1 MTSLRQRDVKHHVPL
16 PHSPFPPRP
25 SAASRRAARAAAPE
39 ALGGSGVGA
48 EPLPL
53 GWGGSGE
60 EAGLWMCEA
69 SVLFPRG
76 VLWGEHGFPPMPAGA
91 SNPAPLGTRS
101 SRPVLALSF
110 PVAFLVSPSC
120 SSRDFSPFF
129 REAHRIVRV
138 GRDLWRSSSPAP
150 LPRQGHLEEVAQER
164 IQEDTMQN
172 LRQMQRQMRLLD
184 MRLHLLREKLC
195 SCRLH
200 RLAHHRCCLHLPDC
214 RCLGRRALAAR
225 LDMERRMDRLRR
237 ISMMLNSCRSQS
249 HLALV
254 DVKGFDPSD
263 VSVIVRDG
271 RVTVSAE
278 HKEEHN
284 TALGKTCN
292 YRKFMK
298 EFSLPPGVDEDEVT
312 YSVESNSLMKIEAA
326 PKCCPH
332 LCDF

>member
-1 MTSLRQRDVKHHVPL
+1 MGHVN
-16 PHSPFPPRP
+16 SCR
-25 SAASRRAARAAAPE
+25 
-39 ALGGSGVGA
+39 ALGNIDKNFWISWEVLGHSKTRQSTHCSQGMAMHSKSIAGYCASACDDGMGKGA
-48 EPLPL
+48 A
-53 GWGGSGE
+53 E
-60 EAGLWMCEA
+60 ESRAWQVPAWLICVHA
-69 SVLFPRG
+69 NLFILR
-76 VLWGEHGFPPMPAGA
+76 
-91 SNPAPLGTRS
+91 T
-101 SRPVLALSF
+101 
-110 PVAFLVSPSC
+110 
-120 SSRDFSPFF
+120 
-129 REAHRIVRV
+129 
-138 GRDLWRSSSPAP
+138 
-150 LPRQGHLEEVAQER
+150 
-164 IQEDTMQN
+164 EDTMQN